1 MSENKSALQW
11 SSEETSVLLAIWS
24 STEIQ
29 EKLESTTRKKRV
41 YDEISQ
47 EMLNGGFSR
56 NSDQIINKLKKLRK
70 EYRDLKRKPSK
81 RGSGQINKTFDHDI
95 MESVLGHRPAKV
107 SQPNGALNSATATL
121 DTNKDPVVFSVAETG
136 SKISEH
142 KTAQQWSSEETST
155 LLAIWSSTE
164 IQERLGSSKRTK
176 RVYDDICQEMVN
188 VGFTRTTDQIINK
201 LKKLKKEFRDKKKGK
216 SKSRRQWSNKMN
228 NNDATDTVLERLPAS
243 QVTEVLNSAT
253 AMLETKSESLS
264 SAADLE
270 SSLEEE
276 LHKAESSFSPQSQS
290 QPRKSLGTTRIKKKD
305 SNQELLE
312 YLKTADEQFMAHAK
326 ELNTAILNKMDEATN
341 SMLGLLGRMVA
352 LMEEQQGNKP

>member
-1 MSENKSALQW
+1 MCENKNTQHW

-29 EKLESTTRKKRV
+29 KKLGSSAKKKRV

-56 NSDQIINKLKKLRK
+56 STEQIENKLKKLRK
-70 EYRDLKRKPSK
+70 EYRDLKRKPSESD
-81 RGSGQINKTFDHDI
+81 SGQISKTFDHEV
-95 MESVLGHRPAKV
+95 MESVLEHGPSSHLT
-107 SQPNGALNSATATL
+107 GAFNSATDTL
-121 DTNKDPVVFSVAETG
+121 EKNADFVAFSVTELG
-136 SKISEH
+136 SKISEP
-142 KTAQQWSSEETST
+142 KTAQHWSSEETSS

-164 IQERLGSSKRTK
+164 IQEKLGTHKRKK

-201 LKKLKKEFRDKKKGK
+201 LKKLKHKRVFRDNKKEK
-216 SKSRRQWSNKMN
+216 SKSSSQWSDKTINYDVM
-228 NNDATDTVLERLPAS
+228 DSALERLPSS
-243 QVTEVLNSAT
+243 QFTEALNSAT
-253 AMLETKSESLS
+253 AMLETNTESAS
-264 SAADLE
+264 SIADLN
-270 SSLEEE
+270 SSLEEV
-276 LHKAESSFSPQSQS
+276 LDKAEPSFSSSHPQQ
-290 QPRKSLGTTRIKKKD
+290 RKSLGTNRITKKD

-312 YLKTADEQFMAHAK
+312 YLKTADERFMAHAK

-352 LMEEQQGNKP
+352 IMEEQQGNKP